1 MIEDFKNEQVFSQKK
16 YPALRIIANIYNGLA
31 WFAAIT
37 SFIMAWTLVGYIYFF
52 ILTIVVGAIVAT
64 SLLALSEGIK
74 VFIDIEKNT
83 RR

>member
-1 MIEDFKNEQVFSQKK
+1 MSEDFKNEQAFFQKK
-16 YPALRIIANIYNGLA
+16 YPALRIIANIYKGLA
-31 WFAAIT
+31 WLVAIT
-37 SFIMAWTLVGYIYFF
+37 SFIMAWVLVGYIYFF
-52 ILTIVVGAIVAT
+52 ILTIVVGAIVAV